1 MSTPVETLQVARPP
15 LDKTMDCSYPGKRG
29 GGGQELSFLLLFTC
43 LLSFGLYQLGLIGS
57 LSQRTIPTWD
67 KFFHKPREPRFLLPL
82 VLSGANRAKKRGWGG
97 GCQGT
102 AAGICLKANTSTS
115 ASDTSWLLQW
125 PGSQR
130 EQKKSFWRS
139 AWAFLSIR
147 PSQIRI

>member
-1 MSTPVETLQVARPP
+1 MSIPVETLQVARPP

-82 VLSGANRAKKRGWGG
+82 VLSGSK
-97 GCQGT
+97 
-102 AAGICLKANTSTS
+102 
-115 ASDTSWLLQW
+115 
-125 PGSQR
+125 
-130 EQKKSFWRS
+130 
-139 AWAFLSIR
+139 
-147 PSQIRI
+147 